1 MKSKGFFALLLFFAI
16 ISFTWWA
23 VQVYR
28 SDQENLK
35 GQQDLLA
42 MEIQLAKQE
51 LRSIWLSKRLEGVN
65 DTSWLDS
72 ARTLLEQDFPR
83 LRLNIGVSGPEVLP
97 AQSTLNTIQEEYAAK
112 KRRRL
117 VEGSL
122 FFFVLLTAFIWIYR
136 SLVAAI
142 EQNRQQNNFLLAV
155 THELKTP
162 IAGIKL
168 LLQTLRRNLNPEQKE
183 TVLEQGLS
191 ESDRL
196 ADLVE
201 NILVA
206 SRLQEGELEQR
217 REQVNLS
224 ELAEVQLASFAK
236 TFTHYTWK
244 LFVPENAFV
253 LGDELA
259 MKLVLTNLLE
269 NARKYSPEGTQITL
283 RIEPAESKTK
293 WLVSVSDEGKGI
305 PDQEKKRIFDKF
317 YRVDEEIRR
326 KSKGTGLGLFIV
338 KEVLKMH
345 GASIRVQNNEPKGT
359 KFLILIPQI

>member
-1 MKSKGFFALLLFFAI
+1 MKSKGFFVLLLFFAV
-16 ISFTWWA
+16 ISFTWWT

-28 SDQENLK
+28 SDRENLRA
-35 GQQDLLA
+35 QNDLLA

-51 LRSIWLSKRLEGVN
+51 LRTIWLSERLEGVN

-72 ARTLLEQDFPR
+72 ARRLMLEHYPR
-83 LRLNIGVSGPEVLP
+83 LVMQIGQSGPEVHP
-97 AQSTLNTIQEEYAAK
+97 TEITLALIQDEFAAK
-112 KRRRL
+112 KKRRL

-122 FFFVLLTAFIWIYR
+122 FFFVLLSAFIWIYR

-142 EQNRQQNNFLLAV
+142 ELNRQQNNFLLAV

-162 IAGIKL
+162 VAGIKL
-168 LLQTLRRNLNPEQKE
+168 LLQTLRRDLSRDQKD
-183 TVLEQGLS
+183 TVVEQGIT

-206 SRLQEGELEQR
+206 SRLQEGEVEQQH
-217 REQVNLS
+217 EQVNLS
-224 ELAEVQLASFAK
+224 EVAEQLVANMSKSFAR
-236 TFTHYTWK
+236 FNWR
-244 LFVPENAFV
+244 LFIPENAFV
-253 LGDELA
+253 KGDELA
-259 MKLVLTNLLE
+259 IKLVLTNLLD
-269 NARKYSPEGTQITL
+269 NARKYSPEGSEIVL
-283 RIEPAESKTK
+283 RIEPSNKKSK
-293 WLVSVSDEGKGI
+293 WMVSVSDQGKGI
-305 PDQEKKRIFDKF
+305 ADKDKKKIFDKF
-317 YRVDEEIRR
+317 YRVEEEIRR

-345 GASIRVQNNEPKGT
+345 GASVSVQNNEPKGT

>member
-1 MKSKGFFALLLFFAI
+1 MKSKGFFLLLLLFAI

-23 VQVYR
+23 VQVYQ

-42 MEIQLAKQE
+42 MEVQLAKQE
-51 LRSIWLSKRLEGVN
+51 LRTIWLSSRLKGVN
-65 DTSWLDS
+65 DTTWLDS
-72 ARTLLEQDFPR
+72 ARSLLKQDFPR
-83 LRLNIGVSGPEVLP
+83 LRMKVGESGPEVIP
-97 AQSTLNTIQEEYAAK
+97 TDITLANLNGEYAAK
-112 KRRRL
+112 KKRRL

-142 EQNRQQNNFLLAV
+142 EQNKQQNNFLLAV

-162 IAGIKL
+162 VAGIKL
-168 LLQTLRRNLNPEQKE
+168 LLQTLRRNLNEEQKE
-183 TVLEQGLS
+183 TVLDQGLS

-217 REQVNLS
+217 KEQVNLS
-224 ELAEVQLASFAK
+224 ELSEQIISGMSRTFAQ
-236 TFTHYTWK
+236 FTWK

-253 LGDELA
+253 SGDELA
-259 MKLVLTNLLE
+259 LKLVLTNLLD
-269 NARKYSPEGTQITL
+269 NARKYSPEGTAITL
-283 RIEPAESKTK
+283 RIEPAEKKSK
-293 WLVSVSDEGKGI
+293 WVVSVSDEGKGI
-305 PDQEKKRIFDKF
+305 PDKDKKRIFDKF
-317 YRVDEEIRR
+317 YRVEEEIRR
-326 KSKGTGLGLFIV
+326 KTKGTGLGLFIV

-345 GASIRVQNNEPKGT
+345 GASVSVQNNEPKGT